1 MNGISKYVSDKISES
16 TYEKL
21 NQLKEINFKYGKLSY
36 FSKENI
42 DREQEGY
49 RYNPLNDEIIEEWPD
64 DNYVIIGID
73 NSVGDGGEPIMIKID
88 EAKMPIYHFENLD
101 WNYPEIIADSLD
113 DYIIINNKI
122 SEYLDNLKN
131 GNSSEIDFNNL
142 SEDIKNT
149 NSSSYW
155 DNLLDNLNI

>member
-1 MNGISKYVSDKISES
+1 MNNISKYVSDKISES

-21 NQLKEINFKYGKLSY
+21 NQLKEISFKYGKMSY

-42 DREQEGY
+42 DRGQEGY

-73 NSVGDGGEPIMIKID
+73 NSVGDGGEPIMIKVD
-88 EAKMPIYHFENLD
+88 EAKLPIYHFENLD

-113 DYIIINNKI
+113 DYIKINNKI
-122 SEYLDNLKN
+122 FEYLSNLEN
-131 GNSSEIDFNNL
+131 YDESEFNTL
-142 SEDIKNT
+142 SNYIKNVN
-149 NSSSYW
+149 NSPYW
-155 DNLLDNLNI
+155 DDVLNNINI